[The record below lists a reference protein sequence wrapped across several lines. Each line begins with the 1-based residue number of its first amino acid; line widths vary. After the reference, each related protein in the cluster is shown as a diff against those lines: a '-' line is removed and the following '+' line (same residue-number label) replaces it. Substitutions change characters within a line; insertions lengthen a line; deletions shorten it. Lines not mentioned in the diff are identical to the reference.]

1 MEARISKLIW
11 VSVLP
16 VLERY
21 TNTTRTMGKKRN
33 KYSVELNNIEGSL
46 FAFQVLLVYSTA
58 FENKID
64 RVSSSQPSTFHDAIR

>member
-1 MEARISKLIW
+1 MEARISQLIW

-33 KYSVELNNIEGSL
+33 KYSVELNNIEDSL
-46 FAFQVLLVYSTA
+46 FAFEVNLVYSTA
-58 FENKID
+58 VKSKTD
-64 RVSSSQPSTFHDAIR
+64 WVL

>member
-1 MEARISKLIW
+1 MEARISQLIW

-46 FAFQVLLVYSTA
+46 FAF
-58 FENKID
+58 
-64 RVSSSQPSTFHDAIR
+64 